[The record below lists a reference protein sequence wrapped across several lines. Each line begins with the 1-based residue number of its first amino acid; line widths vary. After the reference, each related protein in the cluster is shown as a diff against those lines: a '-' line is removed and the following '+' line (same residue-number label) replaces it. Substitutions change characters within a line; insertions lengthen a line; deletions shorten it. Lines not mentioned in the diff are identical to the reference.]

1 MHTPTP
7 WKSYRRNVYAHAIHG
22 AMGTAAES
30 IIASVT
36 FGLDT
41 ETSQQQAENARDN
54 AALIVK
60 AVNSYEAMRQALDDM
75 RIFAEGLRDDW
86 EAANPG
92 REYNPLRLKLI
103 AEAKAAL
110 ALAEGKE

>member
-60 AVNSYEAMRQALDDM
+60 AVNSYEAMKEALEKIKFALDRQIM
-75 RIFAEGLRDDW
+75 FAGEVDHKLLG
-86 EAANPG
+86 EANDLAVS
-92 REYNPLRLKLI
+92 
-103 AEAKAAL
+103 AL